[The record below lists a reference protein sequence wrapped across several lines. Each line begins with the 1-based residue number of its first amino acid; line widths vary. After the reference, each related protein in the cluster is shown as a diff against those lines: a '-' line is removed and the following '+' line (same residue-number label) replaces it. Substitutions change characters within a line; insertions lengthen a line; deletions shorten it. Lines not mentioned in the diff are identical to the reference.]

1 MSELQL
7 WSILVMFV
15 TLGLVIASGVVLY
28 KGFKG

>member
-15 TLGLVIASGVVLY
+15 TLCLVIASGVVLY
-28 KGFKG
+28 KGFKE